1 MAAQM
6 GLERDPRAL
15 HRRAHG
21 AIATGLEKSG
31 EALFMNFQCKYCNI
45 IWTVELF
52 DEIREIQDTQCFVTM
67 NGVNHDLKAVFE

>member
-1 MAAQM
+1 MAAEV
-6 GLERDPRAL
+6 GSKRDSRAL
-15 HRRAHG
+15 HRRAHSPLR
-21 AIATGLEKSG
+21 TGLERAGG
-31 EALFMNFQCKYCNI
+31 EVFMNFRCKYCNI

>member
-1 MAAQM
+1 
-6 GLERDPRAL
+6 
-15 HRRAHG
+15 
-21 AIATGLEKSG
+21 
-31 EALFMNFQCKYCNI
+31 MNFQCKYCNL